1 MARCSRSLILC
12 TWPPVLVA
20 GLLSPGFAVAD
31 EAPAFSTALRRQLV
45 LDSAPDQRFS
55 IDERM
60 RHYGVPGVS
69 VAVVEQ
75 CRIVE
80 ASGFGTATVEGRP
93 VDAHT
98 RFAAGSVSKVVA
110 SVGAL
115 ALVQKGQLSLDEDI
129 SSRLHHWQLPREGAF
144 ASSNVTLRNLLTH
157 GAGLSVAGFKGY
169 PRDQPLPS
177 LEQILD
183 GTAPANT
190 PAVRIEAEPGKA
202 WRYSGGGFVLTQLLM
217 EHTTQQK
224 FAPLMRDTVL
234 APAGMKETTYQQPL
248 DPASAR
254 HAATGT
260 LADGTPIPGGW
271 RVYPE
276 QAAAGLWSTPSD
288 LARLA
293 IDLVHSLQGKPG
305 VLDPD
310 MAKQMMQRQIGNW
323 GLGVEVS
330 PEGKPTKFSHT
341 GAPVGYRTLWLM
353 SPDTCQ
359 GAAIMSNAD
368 EGMTL
373 THEIARALADTY
385 RWPDAAPSSVVT
397 TTALTPDISARFVG
411 EYQLRDFPAERFEVT
426 VQPEGHLGW
435 SRKGRGRRDL
445 VAAGPMELVSPD
457 SGMRLV
463 ATGAPSAQA
472 ETLELHFTGG
482 VNIAVRVKEAGSSS
496 TTDRDAL

>member
-1 MARCSRSLILC
+1 MARCSLSQLSRAVSA
-12 TWPPVLVA
+12 VLA
-20 GLLSPGFAVAD
+20 IGLLIPQGAAAD

-45 LDSAPDQRFS
+45 LDTAPNQRFS

-69 VAVVEQ
+69 VAVVEN

-80 ASGFGTATVEGRP
+80 ARGFGSATVDGRP

-129 SSRLHHWQLPREGAF
+129 STRLRHWQLPREGEF
-144 ASSNVTLRNLLTH
+144 AGSNVTLRNLLTH

-169 PRDQPLPS
+169 PRNQPLPS

-183 GTAPANT
+183 GRAPANT

-202 WRYSGGGFVLTQLLM
+202 WRYSGGGFVLAQLLM
-217 EHTTQQK
+217 EDTTHQK
-224 FAPLMRDTVL
+224 FAPLMRDSVL
-234 APAGMKETTYQQPL
+234 APAGMKESTYQQPL
-248 DPASAR
+248 DAASAQ

-260 LADGTPIPGGW
+260 LADGIPIPGGW

-276 QAAAGLWSTPSD
+276 QAAAGLWATPSD

-293 IDLVHSLQGKPG
+293 IDLVHSLRGNPG
-305 VLDPD
+305 VLDAD
-310 MAKQMMQRQIGNW
+310 MVKQMMRRQVGNW

-330 PEGKPTKFSHT
+330 PEGSPTKFSHT

-353 SPDTCQ
+353 YPDTCQ
-359 GAAIMSNAD
+359 GAAIMTNAD

-385 RWPDAAPSSVVT
+385 RWPDTAPSSVVT
-397 TTALTPDISARFVG
+397 TTALTSEISSRFVG
-411 EYQLRDFPAERFEVT
+411 EYQLRDFPAERFEVSL
-426 VQPEGHLGW
+426 QPEGHLGW

-445 VAAGPMELVSPD
+445 VAAGSMELVSPD

-463 ATGAPSAQA
+463 ATGEPSAQVD
-472 ETLELHFTGG
+472 TLELHFPGG

-496 TTDRDAL
+496 TTDRDGL

>member
-1 MARCSRSLILC
+1 MARWSLSQLSRAVAS
-12 TWPPVLVA
+12 VLTI
-20 GLLSPGFAVAD
+20 GLLIPQVAAAD
-31 EAPAFSTALRRQLV
+31 DAPAFSTALRRQLV
-45 LDSAPDQRFS
+45 LDTAPDQRFS
-55 IDERM
+55 IEERM

-69 VAVVEQ
+69 VAVVEN
-75 CRIVE
+75 CRVVE
-80 ASGFGTATVEGRP
+80 ARGFGSATVDGRP

-115 ALVQKGQLSLDEDI
+115 ALVQTGQLSLDEDI
-129 SSRLHHWQLPREGAF
+129 STRLRHWQLPRQGEF
-144 ASSNVTLRNLLTH
+144 ADSNVTLRNLLTH
-157 GAGLSVAGFKGY
+157 SAGLNVAGFKGY

-217 EHTTQQK
+217 EDTTQQK

-234 APAGMKETTYQQPL
+234 APAGMKESTYQQPL
-248 DPASAR
+248 DAASAR
-254 HAATGT
+254 QAATGT

-288 LARLA
+288 LARLG
-293 IDLVHSLQGKPG
+293 IDLVHSLRGKPG
-305 VLDPD
+305 VLDTD

-330 PEGKPTKFSHT
+330 PEGKPRKFSHT

-353 SPDTCQ
+353 YPDTCQ
-359 GAAIMSNAD
+359 GAAIMTNAD

-373 THEIARALADTY
+373 THEIARALADTW
-385 RWPDAAPSSVVT
+385 RWPDAAPSSMVT
-397 TTALTPDISARFVG
+397 TSALTPEISARFVG

-435 SRKGRGRRDL
+435 SRKGRGLRDL
-445 VAAGPMELVSPD
+445 VAKGPMELVSPD

-463 ATGAPSAQA
+463 ATGEPSAQA
-472 ETLELHFTGG
+472 DTLELHFPGG
-482 VNIAVRVKEAGSSS
+482 VNVALRVKEGS
-496 TTDRDAL
+496 R

>member
-1 MARCSRSLILC
+1 MALWSLSQLSRAVAS
-12 TWPPVLVA
+12 VLTI
-20 GLLSPGFAVAD
+20 GLLIPQVAAAD
-31 EAPAFSTALRRQLV
+31 DAPAFSTALRRQLV
-45 LDSAPDQRFS
+45 LDTAPDQRYS

-69 VAVVEQ
+69 VAVVEN

-80 ASGFGTATVEGRP
+80 ARGFGSATVDGRP

-129 SSRLHHWQLPREGAF
+129 SSRLHHWQLPREGEF
-144 ASSNVTLRNLLTH
+144 ADSKVTLRNLLTH
-157 GAGLSVAGFKGY
+157 SAGLSVAGFKGY
-169 PRDQPLPS
+169 PRYQPLPS

-190 PAVRIEAEPGKA
+190 SAVRIEAEPGKA

-217 EHTTQQK
+217 ERTTQQK

-234 APAGMKETTYQQPL
+234 APAGMKESTYQQPL

-276 QAAAGLWSTPSD
+276 QAAAGLWSTPTD

-305 VLDPD
+305 VLDTG

-330 PEGKPTKFSHT
+330 PEGKPRKFSHT

-353 SPDTCQ
+353 YPDTCQ
-359 GAAIMSNAD
+359 GAAIMTNAD

-373 THEIARALADTY
+373 THEIARALADTW
-385 RWPDAAPSSVVT
+385 RWPDSAPSSMVN
-397 TTALTPDISARFVG
+397 TTALTPEISARFVG

-435 SRKGRGRRDL
+435 SRKGRGLRDL
-445 VAAGPMELVSPD
+445 VAKGPMELVSPD

-463 ATGAPSAQA
+463 ATGEPSAQA
-472 ETLELHFTGG
+472 DTLELHFPGG
-482 VNIAVRVKEAGSSS
+482 VNIAVRIKEAGSSS
-496 TTDRDAL
+496 TADRDGF